1 MKKDEIADFYDEF
14 STKQVKTGANE
25 RLISLFKRLSKLGLQ
40 SNSKILELGC
50 GVGIFTKLL
59 SKQVSTGLIEAVDLS
74 EKSISIAQNELKS
87 KENIQFQVAD
97 VVLYQPRNSDFD
109 FITLMD
115 VIEHIPLGQHDV
127 LFENLVQI
135 CTDKTVIAINIP
147 NPQYIGYAR
156 INHPESLQVI
166 DQEVHLFPL
175 LQHFEKHHLELVFFE
190 KYGIWEVEDYH
201 FMVVRKKREF
211 KLSHLSDQRNLS
223 EKVLKRVTSKIDAI
237 KYQ

>member
-74 EKSISIAQNELKS
+74 EKSISIAQNEMKS

-97 VVLYQPRNSDFD
+97 VVSYQPRNSDFD

-115 VIEHIPLGQHDV
+115 VIEHIPLDQHDV
-127 LFENLVQI
+127 LFENLAQI
-135 CTDKTVIAINIP
+135 CKDKTVIAINIP

-156 INHPESLQVI
+156 LNHPESLQVI

-175 LQHFEKHHLELVFFE
+175 LQHFEKQHLELVFFE

-223 EKVLKRVTSKIDAI
+223 EKVFKKVTSKIDAI

>member
-25 RLISLFKRLSKLGLQ
+25 RLISLYKRLSKLGLQ

-74 EKSISIAQNELKS
+74 EKSIASAQNEMKS
-87 KENIQFQVAD
+87 KENIQFGVAD
-97 VVLYQPRNSDFD
+97 VVSYQPRNSDFD

-115 VIEHIPLGQHDV
+115 VIEHIPLGQHDR
-127 LFENLVQI
+127 LFQNLAKI

-156 INHPESLQVI
+156 RNNPESLQVI

-223 EKVLKRVTSKIDAI
+223 EKVFKKVTSKIDAI

>member
-156 INHPESLQVI
+156 RNHPESLQVI

-223 EKVLKRVTSKIDAI
+223 EKVLKKVTSKIDAI

>member
-74 EKSISIAQNELKS
+74 EKSIAIAQNELKS
-87 KENIQFQVAD
+87 KENIHFEVAD
-97 VVLYQPRNSDFD
+97 VVSYQPRNSDFD

-115 VIEHIPLGQHDV
+115 VIEHIPLDQHDV
-127 LFENLVQI
+127 LFENLAQI
-135 CTDKTVIAINIP
+135 CKDKTVIAINIP

-156 INHPESLQVI
+156 LNHPESLQVI

-211 KLSHLSDQRNLS
+211 KLSHLSDQRNFS
-223 EKVLKRVTSKIDAI
+223 EKVLKKVTSKIDAI

>member
-25 RLISLFKRLSKLGLQ
+25 RLISLYKRLSKLGLQ

-74 EKSISIAQNELKS
+74 EKSILIAQNELKS
-87 KENIQFQVAD
+87 KGNIHFEVAD
-97 VVLYQPRNSDFD
+97 VVSYQPRNTDFD

-115 VIEHIPLGQHDV
+115 VIEHIPLDQHDV
-127 LFENLVQI
+127 LFENLSQI

-223 EKVLKRVTSKIDAI
+223 EKVLKKVTSKIDAI